1 MYSNVSG
8 THRPV
13 KRRHRRVRRQARI
26 SLVARVPV
34 RKTYKLLIGGAFV
47 RTESGRAYRA
57 TSPSGE
63 FLAHVPLGS
72 RKDIRDAVKAARSA
86 FGGWSGR
93 TAYNRGQVLYRAAE
107 MLEER
112 RAGFAAALV
121 RSTGASRAAAAR
133 EVAVSVD
140 RLVHFAGW
148 ADKIAAV
155 LGSVNPVAA
164 PYFDFSVPEPTG
176 VVGIISPES
185 PALVALVTRLAAVI
199 VPGNTAVVV
208 ASEKTPIPALLLGEV
223 IGTSDVPSGVLNIVT
238 GKKSE
243 LVPALASHR
252 DVDALDDGSGDAA
265 LSRRIEEE
273 AADRVRRIARPKAVR
288 PADWLSARA
297 CEGIAAVEPFVE
309 IKTTWHPAG
318 A

>member
-1 MYSNVSG
+1 V
-8 THRPV
+8 T
-13 KRRHRRVRRQARI
+13 
-26 SLVARVPV
+26 RVPV
-34 RKTYKLLIGGAFV
+34 RKTYKLLIGGQFV
-47 RTESGRAYRA
+47 RTESGRAHRA

-72 RKDIRDAVKAARSA
+72 RKDVRDAVKAARGA
-86 FGGWSGR
+86 FGGWSSR
-93 TAYNRGQVLYRAAE
+93 TAYNRGQILYRAAE

-112 RAGFAAALV
+112 RAEFTLSLV
-121 RSTGASRAAAAR
+121 KSAGASRAAAAR

-176 VVGIISPES
+176 VVGIVSPEG
-185 PALVALVTRLAAVI
+185 PALLPLVTRLAAV
-199 VPGNTAVVV
+199 VVSGNTAVAV
-208 ASEKTPIPALLLGEV
+208 ASERTPIPALLLGEV
-223 IGTSDVPSGVLNIVT
+223 IGTSDVPSGVVNIVT

-265 LSRRIEEE
+265 LGRRIEEE
-273 AADRVRRIARPKAVR
+273 AADRVRRIARPKAAS
-288 PADWLSARA
+288 PAEWFSARA
-297 CEGIAAVEPFVE
+297 CEGIAALEPFVE

>member
-1 MYSNVSG
+1 MP
-8 THRPV
+8 R
-13 KRRHRRVRRQARI
+13 
-26 SLVARVPV
+26 LPV
-34 RKTYKLLIGGAFV
+34 RKTYKLLIAGQFV

-57 TSPSGE
+57 ASPAGE

-72 RKDIRDAVKAARSA
+72 RKDVRDAVGAARGA
-86 FGGWSGR
+86 FAGWSGR
-93 TAYNRGQVLYRAAE
+93 TAYNRGQILYRAAE

-112 RAGFAAALV
+112 QAEFTDALV
-121 RSTGASRAAAAR
+121 RSIGVSRASASR
-133 EVAVSVD
+133 EVAAAVD

-176 VVGIISPES
+176 VVGIVSPES
-185 PALVALVTRLAAVI
+185 PALLPLVTRLAAV
-199 VPGNTAVVV
+199 VVSGNTSVAVV
-208 ASEKTPIPALLLGEV
+208 SERTPIPALLLGEV
-223 IGTSDVPSGVLNIVT
+223 IGTSDVPSGVVNILT
-238 GKKSE
+238 GRKSE

-273 AADRVRRIARPKAVR
+273 AADRVRRIARPKASS
-288 PADWLSARA
+288 PADWFSARV

>member
-1 MYSNVSG
+1 MP
-8 THRPV
+8 R
-13 KRRHRRVRRQARI
+13 
-26 SLVARVPV
+26 LEV

-57 TSPSGE
+57 TSPAGE

-72 RKDIRDAVKAARSA
+72 RKDVRDAVKAARGA

-93 TAYNRGQVLYRAAE
+93 TAYNRGQILYRAAE

-112 RAGFAAALV
+112 RAEFASALV
-121 RSTGASRAAAAR
+121 RSTGASRGAAGR
-133 EVAVSVD
+133 EVAVAVD

-176 VVGIISPES
+176 VVGIVSPES
-185 PALVALVTRLAAVI
+185 PALLPLVTRLAAVT
-199 VPGNTAVVV
+199 VSGNTAVAI
-208 ASEKTPIPALLLGEV
+208 ASGRTPIPALLFGEV
-223 IGTSDVPSGVLNIVT
+223 IGTSDVPSGVVNIVT
-238 GKKSE
+238 GRKSE
-243 LVPALASHR
+243 LVPALAAHR
-252 DVDALDDGSGDAA
+252 DVDALDDGSDDPA
-265 LSRRIEEE
+265 LSKRIEEE
-273 AADRVRRIARPKAVR
+273 AADRVRRIARPKATSR
-288 PADWLSARA
+288 ADWFSARA

>member
-1 MYSNVSG
+1 
-8 THRPV
+8 
-13 KRRHRRVRRQARI
+13 
-26 SLVARVPV
+26 VARVPV

-57 TSPSGE
+57 TTPSGE

-72 RKDIRDAVKAARSA
+72 RKDVRDAVKAARGA

-112 RAGFAAALV
+112 RAEFAAALV

-176 VVGIISPES
+176 VVGIVSPER
-185 PALVALVTRLAAVI
+185 PALLPLVTRLAAVT
-199 VPGNTAVVV
+199 VSGNTAVAI
-208 ASEKTPIPALLLGEV
+208 ASEKAPIPALLLGEV
-223 IGTSDVPSGVLNIVT
+223 IGTSDVPSGVVNIVT

-252 DVDALDDGSGDAA
+252 DVDALDDGSGDPA
-265 LSRRIEEE
+265 LSKRIEEE
-273 AADRVRRIARPKAVR
+273 AADRVRRIAHPKAAS
-288 PADWLSARA
+288 PADWFSART